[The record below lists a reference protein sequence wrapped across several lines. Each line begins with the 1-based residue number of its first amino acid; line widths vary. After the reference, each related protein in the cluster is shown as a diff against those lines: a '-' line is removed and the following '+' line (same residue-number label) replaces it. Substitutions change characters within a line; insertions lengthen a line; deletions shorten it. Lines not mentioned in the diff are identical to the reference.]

1 MATQRRPPVSA
12 TDPSVP
18 NAVTQSNNKSTANK
32 SSGDIGGLGV
42 LDVVRVLGGLLLL
55 SSCLSW
61 LSTDK
66 SSLTWGWNPWFLR
79 VGEWKT
85 LTQGPVR
92 LTDKQ
97 LEAYDGTDPNKPV
110 YIALNGTIYDVSA
123 GRKTYGPGGS
133 YHFFAGR
140 DAARA
145 FITGCFQEDLTP
157 DLRGVE
163 EMFVPRDA
171 PESAASG
178 SDATVSEVP
187 YPTYDPTAPEGEHV
201 PDSQPKA
208 VKVEKSPKRE
218 LSKAQLKIRREQ
230 EYRQARKNVAK
241 TLEGWHVLFR
251 GDKDKKYFKVGE
263 VVRPSGW
270 LDKLPKRGLCEAAK
284 KARPIRKEE

>member
-1 MATQRRPPVSA
+1 MA

-18 NAVTQSNNKSTANK
+18 NSSARSNGTKSTKTTVKK
-32 SSGDIGGLGV
+32 SSDDIGGLSVFDV
-42 LDVVRVLGGLLLL
+42 LRVLGGLLLL

-66 SSLTWGWNPWFLR
+66 TSMTWGWNPWFLR
-79 VGEWKT
+79 VGEWKA

-123 GRKTYGPGGS
+123 AGSSYGPGGS

-145 FITGCFQEDLTP
+145 FVTGCFQEDLTA

-171 PESAASG
+171 PEESASA
-178 SDATVSEVP
+178 SDAT
-187 YPTYDPTAPEGEHV
+187 
-201 PDSQPKA
+201 PKA
-208 VKVEKSPKRE
+208 VKVERSAKRH
-218 LSKAQLKIRREQ
+218 LSKGELKIRREQ

-270 LDKLPKRGLCEAAK
+270 LEKLPKRELCEAAK
-284 KARPIRKEE
+284 KGRPIRKE